1 MATKVLSTIT
11 LIGKDTRKVVKMSG
25 TFKYDKE
32 SQMAVDFPAGYHRY
46 RYNGVVFTVPV
57 DDKFHDAL
65 DAGKLQEVII
75 NQVEDKDDPT
85 ITRYQYDTC
94 VSKQAYLED
103 AMFDAQLDAIAA
115 GRGTT
120 SVLSA
125 EEVEDMA

>member
-32 SQMAVDFPAGYHRY
+32 SQMAVDFPDGYHRY

-65 DAGKLQEVII
+65 DAGKLQEVVI
-75 NQVEDKDDPT
+75 NQLEDKDDPT
-85 ITRYQYDTC
+85 IARYQYDTC

-115 GRGTT
+115 GRGAVAIP
-120 SVLSA
+120 SV
-125 EEVEDMA
+125 EEIENMA